1 MTHERRAL
9 QLPLPHGSPRFAVC
23 ALLAALFAAP
33 AARADARSEAKRHFR
48 DGMAMIAGGQVE
60 RGIAELKQ
68 AYAIKPHPD
77 LLYNIARA
85 YVDLGRIPE
94 ALDYFH
100 RYVATDPDDRAQVEA
115 VMARLA
121 GATGARPPAAQ
132 PAAVPPSVDTAQLLA
147 ALQELIERNK
157 APPALA
163 ASKGSPPR
171 PGPTAAPAVA
181 RKDDEGMFEATE
193 VTARTRA
200 TAREIAS
207 ALEGGRTDEDIFE
220 EQVVTAGVH
229 ASSEAKAPASLTV
242 ITADEIRFTGAATV
256 PEILRRVPGVDVAE
270 MNPSDTN
277 VSIRGFNRRVANKV
291 LVLVDGRSVYQDFL
305 GATLWPLLDV
315 SVQDIARIEV
325 IRGPGSALYGANAY
339 AGVVNIITRT
349 GDEVNGGRAFLQ
361 TGNYGSVQGALSA
374 GGRNG
379 KITYRTSL
387 AYDHADKWSS
397 EAPAG
402 FSSQFSQ
409 PNRSREIQRAE
420 IAADYQSSGLSVR
433 TGFGFD
439 NMNAMEV
446 FPLGSLRT
454 FGNEGQGGFARA
466 EASYGE
472 TDVKVYWNALRMRSG
487 PEYWPSVLPSI
498 LASVRADVVDAS
510 ARTGVQF
517 QLLGRHRFNFGAGFR
532 YSTVDWGFLAPKADG
547 GTRYTQ
553 EHFSGFLQDEWEPSR
568 RVSVTL
574 SYRVDRHPLLADQHI
589 TPGGL
594 VHSPRGTVLFEVAR
608 DQFVRFSAGTAFR
621 APTFLESYANLFA
634 PVMPGAGIRFQGQ
647 LNLKPEEMLQAE
659 LGYKGRIGDQLTPEA
674 VVYVERVRNLI
685 TDGALQPAPSGT
697 SAGGQTVLGFTGFQ
711 NEPNLFVGVG
721 AELGVRYLPADGID
735 VGLNYS
741 FEKLADCTASCT
753 SDHSVANQSSATVS
767 NTAQHKLNLM
777 ATWRT
782 RANFDLGVDAH
793 YVSTVTWFEKSF
805 DPGAPAGV
813 VLAPYALPAY
823 TLINVRIGYRFIRDR
838 LEGGVAVYNLLG
850 DDHREHPFGSP
861 IGRRILVTAAA
872 SF

>member
-1 MTHERRAL
+1 MSHATRAH
-9 QLPLPHGSPRFAVC
+9 QIYVPHGILRGAVC
-23 ALLAALFAAP
+23 AMTVALFAAP
-33 AARADARSEAKRHFR
+33 AAFADARRDAKRHFR
-48 DGMAMIAGGQVE
+48 DGMALIASGQVE

-68 AYAIKPHPD
+68 AYAVKPHAD

-94 ALDYFH
+94 ALDYFQ

-115 VMARLA
+115 VIARLS
-121 GATGARPPAAQ
+121 GAIGARPPVAQ
-132 PAAVPPSVDTAQLLA
+132 TPAPSVDTSQLLA

-157 APPALA
+157 APATLA
-163 ASKGSPPR
+163 ASKGAAAR
-171 PGPTAAPAVA
+171 AAPANGKE
-181 RKDDEGMFEATE
+181 KDEEGMFEATS
-193 VTARTRA
+193 VAARTRA
-200 TAREIAS
+200 TAQEIAS

-242 ITADEIRFTGAATV
+242 ITADEIRLTGAATI

-277 VSIRGFNRRVANKV
+277 VSVRGFNRRIANKV

-339 AGVVNIITRT
+339 AGVVNIITKT

-361 TGNYGSVQGALSA
+361 TGNYGTLQGALSA

-379 KITYRTSL
+379 KLTYRTSL
-387 AYDHADKWSS
+387 AYDHADKWSN

-402 FSSQFSQ
+402 FSPQFSQ
-409 PNRSREIQRAE
+409 PGRSREIQRAE
-420 IAADYQSSGLSVR
+420 LAAEYQSSGLQVR
-433 TGFGFD
+433 AGAGFD

-454 FGNEGQGGFARA
+454 FGNEGQGGFVRA

-472 TDVKVYWNALRMRSG
+472 TDVRVYWNALRMRSG
-487 PEYWPSVLPSI
+487 PEYWPSALPST
-498 LASVRADVVDAS
+498 LASIRADVIDAS
-510 ARTGVQF
+510 ARTGLQF

-532 YSTVDWGFLAPKADG
+532 YSTVDWGFLTQRADG

-568 RVSVTL
+568 RVTVTL

-589 TPGGL
+589 TAGGL
-594 VHSPRGTVLFEVAR
+594 VHSPRGTVLLEVAR
-608 DQFVRFSAGTAFR
+608 DHFLRFTAGTAFR

-634 PVMPGAGIRFQGQ
+634 PVAPGAGIRFQGD
-647 LNLKPEEMLQAE
+647 LSLKPEEMLQAE
-659 LGYKGRIGDQLTPEA
+659 LGYKGRIGDRLTPEA
-674 VVYVERVRNLI
+674 VVYLERVRNLI
-685 TDGALQPAPSGT
+685 TDGALQPAPPGT
-697 SAGGQTVLGFTGFQ
+697 SSGGQTVLGFTGFQ

-721 AELGVRYLPADGID
+721 AELGVRYQPADGVD
-735 VGLNYS
+735 VGVNHS
-741 FEKLADCTASCT
+741 FEKLSDCTSSCT
-753 SDHSVANQSSATVS
+753 TDHVAANQSSATVA
-767 NTAQHKLNLM
+767 NTAQHKLNVV
-777 ATWRT
+777 ASWRT
-782 RANFDLGVDAH
+782 RANFDLGVDVH

-805 DPGAPAGV
+805 DPSAPAGV

-823 TLINVRIGYRFIRDR
+823 TLINARIGYRFIRDR

-861 IGRRILVTAAA
+861 IGRRVLVTAAA

>member
-9 QLPLPHGSPRFAVC
+9 QLPVANGAPRLIVC
-23 ALLAALFAAP
+23 ALLVAVLVAP

-48 DGMAMIAGGQVE
+48 DGMALIAAGQVE

-121 GATGARPPAAQ
+121 GAIGARPPAAQ
-132 PAAVPPSVDTAQLLA
+132 PVPDATSVDTAQLLA

-163 ASKGSPPR
+163 ASKAAVPR
-171 PGPTAAPAVA
+171 AAPAA
-181 RKDDEGMFEATE
+181 APAAAQKEEEGMFEATE

-242 ITADEIRFTGAATV
+242 ITADEIRLTGAATV

-277 VSIRGFNRRVANKV
+277 VSVRGFNRRVANKV

-315 SVQDIARIEV
+315 SVQDIARVEV

-361 TGNYGSVQGALSA
+361 TGNYGTMQGALSA

-379 KITYRTSL
+379 RLTYRTSL
-387 AYDHADKWSS
+387 AYDHADRWSS
-397 EAPAG
+397 EAPA
-402 FSSQFSQ
+402 
-409 PNRSREIQRAE
+409 
-420 IAADYQSSGLSVR
+420 
-433 TGFGFD
+433 GFD

-472 TDVKVYWNALRMRSG
+472 TEVKVYWNALRMRSG

-498 LASVRADVVDAS
+498 LASVRADVIDAS
-510 ARTGVQF
+510 ARTGVEF
-517 QLLGRHRFNFGAGFR
+517 KLLGRHRFNFGAGFR
-532 YSTVDWGFLAPKADG
+532 YSTVDWGFLAARADG

-568 RVSVTL
+568 RVTVTL

-594 VHSPRGTVLFEVAR
+594 VHSPRGTVLVEVAR
-608 DQFVRFSAGTAFR
+608 DQFLRFTAGTAFR

-634 PVMPGAGIRFQGQ
+634 PVVPGAGIRFQGD

-685 TDGALQPAPSGT
+685 TDGALQPAPPGT
-697 SAGGQTVLGFTGFQ
+697 SAGGQTPLGFTGFQ
-711 NEPNLFVGVG
+711 NEPNLFVGIG
-721 AELGVRYLPADGID
+721 AELGVRYQPADGID
-735 VGLNYS
+735 VGLNYA

-767 NTAQHKLNLM
+767 NTAQHKLNLT

-782 RANFDLGVDAH
+782 RPNFDLGIDAH

-805 DPGAPAGV
+805 DASAPAGV

-823 TLINVRIGYRFIRDR
+823 TLINARVGYRFIRDR
-838 LEGGVAVYNLLG
+838 LEGGLAVY
-850 DDHREHPFGSP
+850 FQ
-861 IGRRILVTAAA
+861 
-872 SF
+872 

>member
-1 MTHERRAL
+1 MTQTTR
-9 QLPLPHGSPRFAVC
+9 PPPRSTIRLATVSMLVVG
-23 ALLAALFAAP
+23 LLAAP
-33 AARADARSEAKRHFR
+33 AARADARNEAKRHFR
-48 DGMAMIAGGQVE
+48 DGMALIAAGQIE
-60 RGIAELKQ
+60 RGIAELKD

-85 YVDLGRIPE
+85 YVDLGKIPE
-94 ALDYFH
+94 ALDYFQ

-115 VMARLA
+115 VMARLSA
-121 GATGARPPAAQ
+121 AIGPRAAPPAAAA
-132 PAAVPPSVDTAQLLA
+132 PAQSVDTAQLLS
-147 ALQELIERNK
+147 ALQDLIERNR
-157 APPALA
+157 AVAQPAA
-163 ASKGSPPR
+163 AKGAQAR
-171 PGPTAAPAVA
+171 TAPAPVA
-181 RKDDEGMFEATE
+181 AKAKQDDETFEATE

-242 ITADEIRFTGAATV
+242 ITADEIRLTGAATI

-277 VSIRGFNRRVANKV
+277 VSIRGFNRRLANKV

-349 GDEVNGGRAFLQ
+349 GDEVNGGRAFVQ
-361 TGNYGSVQGALSA
+361 TGNYGTVQGAISA

-379 KITYRTSL
+379 RLTYRTTL
-387 AYDHADKWSS
+387 AYDHADKWTA

-402 FSSQFSQ
+402 FNSQFAQ
-409 PNRSREIQRAE
+409 PNRSRDVQRAE
-420 IAADYQSSGLSVR
+420 LAAEYQSSGLQVR
-433 TGFGFD
+433 AGAGFD

-454 FGNEGQGGFARA
+454 FGNEGQGGFVRA
-466 EASYGE
+466 EATYGE
-472 TDVKVYWNALRMRSG
+472 TNVKVYWNALRMRSG
-487 PEYWPSVLPSI
+487 PEYWPAALPSI
-498 LASVRADVVDAS
+498 SASVRSDVVDAS
-510 ARTGVQF
+510 ARTGVEYK
-517 QLLGRHRFNFGAGFR
+517 LLGRHRFNFGAGFR
-532 YSTVDWGFLAPKADG
+532 YSTVDWGFLAPRADG

-553 EHFSGFLQDEWEPSR
+553 EHFSGFLQDEWEPAK

-589 TPGGL
+589 TAGGL
-594 VHSPRGTVLFEVAR
+594 VHSPRGTVLVEVAR
-608 DQFVRFSAGTAFR
+608 DQFVRFTAGTAFR
-621 APTFLESYANLFA
+621 APTFLESYANLYA
-634 PVMPGAGIRFQGQ
+634 PVLPTAGIRFQGD
-647 LNLKPEEMLQAE
+647 LSLKPEEMLQAE
-659 LGYKGRIGDQLTPEA
+659 LGYKGRIGDHWTPEA

-685 TDGALQPAPSGT
+685 TDGALQPAPPGT
-697 SAGGQTVLGFTGFQ
+697 TAGGQTVLGFTGFQ
-711 NEPNLFVGVG
+711 NEPNTFVGIG
-721 AELGVRYLPADGID
+721 AELGVRYQPVDGVD
-735 VGLNYS
+735 VAANYS
-741 FEKLADCTASCT
+741 YEKLSDCTASCT
-753 SDHSVANQSSATVS
+753 SDHTVANQSSATVG
-767 NTAQHKLNLM
+767 NTAQHKLNVV

-782 RANFDLGVDAH
+782 RSNVDLGVDAH

-805 DPGAPAGV
+805 DPSAPAGV
-813 VLAPYALPAY
+813 VLSPYAIPAY
-823 TLINVRIGYRFIRDR
+823 TLINARVGYRFIRDR
-838 LEGGVAVYNLLG
+838 LEGGIAVYNLLG

-861 IGRRILVTAAA
+861 IGRRILATVAA

>member
-1 MTHERRAL
+1 MTHATRARRS
-9 QLPLPHGSPRFAVC
+9 PVPHGLFRGAAC
-23 ALLAALFAAP
+23 ALLLSLFAAP
-33 AARADARSEAKRHFR
+33 AARADARSEAKRRFR
-48 DGMAMIAGGQVE
+48 EGMALIAAGQVE

-68 AYAIKPHPD
+68 AYAIKPHPA

-85 YVDLGRIPE
+85 YVDLGKIPD
-94 ALDYFH
+94 ALDYFQ

-115 VMARLA
+115 VMTRLS
-121 GATGARPPAAQ
+121 GAVGARAPPAQ
-132 PAAVPPSVDTAQLLA
+132 PAAAPAVDTAQLLA

-157 APPALA
+157 APATLA
-163 ASKGSPPR
+163 AAKGTAAR
-171 PGPTAAPAVA
+171 GAAPAAA
-181 RKDDEGMFEATE
+181 RKDDEGMFEATA

-200 TAREIAS
+200 TAQEIAS
-207 ALEGGRTDEDIFE
+207 ALEGGHTDEDIFE

-229 ASSEAKAPASLTV
+229 ASSEARAPASLTV
-242 ITADEIRFTGAATV
+242 ITADEIRLTGAASV

-277 VSIRGFNRRVANKV
+277 VSVRGFNRRVANKV

-361 TGNYGSVQGALSA
+361 AGNYGTLQGALSA
-374 GGRNG
+374 GGRSG
-379 KITYRTSL
+379 KLTYRTSL
-387 AYDHADKWSS
+387 AYDRADKWSTD
-397 EAPAG
+397 APAG
-402 FSSQFSQ
+402 STPQFSQ
-409 PNRSREIQRAE
+409 PARSREIQRAE
-420 IAADYQSSGLSVR
+420 VAADYQSSGLSIR
-433 TGFGFD
+433 GGAGFD

-454 FGNEGQGGFARA
+454 FGNEGQGGFVRA
-466 EASYGE
+466 EATYGE

-487 PEYWPSVLPSI
+487 PEYWPFALPSI
-498 LASVRADVVDAS
+498 LTSVRSDVIDAS
-510 ARTGVQF
+510 ARTGVAYEF
-517 QLLGRHRFNFGAGFR
+517 LGRHRFNFGAGFR
-532 YSTVDWGFLAPKADG
+532 YSTADWGFLAPRADG

-568 RVSVTL
+568 RVTVTL
-574 SYRVDRHPLLADQHI
+574 SYRIDRHPLLADQHI
-589 TPGGL
+589 TAGGL
-594 VHSPRGTVLFEVAR
+594 VHSPRATVLVEVAR
-608 DQFVRFSAGTAFR
+608 DQFLRFTTGTAFR

-634 PVMPGAGIRFQGQ
+634 PVTPGAGIRFRGD
-647 LNLKPEEMLQAE
+647 LNLKPEEILQAE

-685 TDGALQPAPSGT
+685 TDGALQPAPSG
-697 SAGGQTVLGFTGFQ
+697 SSSGGQTLLGSTGFQ
-711 NEPNLFVGVG
+711 NEPNTFLGIG
-721 AELGVRYLPADGID
+721 AELGLRYQPADGID
-735 VGLNYS
+735 VSMNYS
-741 FEKLADCTASCT
+741 FEKISVCTSSCT
-753 SDHSVANQSSATVS
+753 SDHLAANHSSATVA
-767 NTAQHKLNLM
+767 NTAQHKLNVV

-793 YVSTVTWFEKSF
+793 YVSSVTWFEKSF
-805 DPGAPAGV
+805 DPSAPAGV

-823 TLINVRIGYRFIRDR
+823 TLINARVGYRFIRDR
-838 LEGGVAVYNLLG
+838 LEGGVSVYNLLG

-861 IGRRILVTAAA
+861 IGRRILITAAA

>member
-1 MTHERRAL
+1 
-9 QLPLPHGSPRFAVC
+9 
-23 ALLAALFAAP
+23 
-33 AARADARSEAKRHFR
+33 
-48 DGMAMIAGGQVE
+48 
-60 RGIAELKQ
+60 
-68 AYAIKPHPD
+68 
-77 LLYNIARA
+77 
-85 YVDLGRIPE
+85 
-94 ALDYFH
+94 
-100 RYVATDPDDRAQVEA
+100 
-115 VMARLA
+115 
-121 GATGARPPAAQ
+121 
-132 PAAVPPSVDTAQLLA
+132 
-147 ALQELIERNK
+147 
-157 APPALA
+157 
-163 ASKGSPPR
+163 
-171 PGPTAAPAVA
+171 
-181 RKDDEGMFEATE
+181 
-193 VTARTRA
+193 
-200 TAREIAS
+200 
-207 ALEGGRTDEDIFE
+207 
-220 EQVVTAGVH
+220 
-229 ASSEAKAPASLTV
+229 
-242 ITADEIRFTGAATV
+242 
-256 PEILRRVPGVDVAE
+256 
-270 MNPSDTN
+270 
-277 VSIRGFNRRVANKV
+277 
-291 LVLVDGRSVYQDFL
+291 
-305 GATLWPLLDV
+305 
-315 SVQDIARIEV
+315 
-325 IRGPGSALYGANAY
+325 
-339 AGVVNIITRT
+339 
-349 GDEVNGGRAFLQ
+349 
-361 TGNYGSVQGALSA
+361 
-374 GGRNG
+374 
-379 KITYRTSL
+379 
-387 AYDHADKWSS
+387 
-397 EAPAG
+397 
-402 FSSQFSQ
+402 
-409 PNRSREIQRAE
+409 
-420 IAADYQSSGLSVR
+420 
-433 TGFGFD
+433 
-439 NMNAMEV
+439 MNAMEV
-446 FPLGSLRT
+446 FPLGALRT

-472 TDVKVYWNALRMRSG
+472 TDIKVYWNALRMRSG

>member
-1 MTHERRAL
+1 MSHATRAH
-9 QLPLPHGSPRFAVC
+9 QIYVPHGILRGAVC
-23 ALLAALFAAP
+23 AMTVALFAAP
-33 AARADARSEAKRHFR
+33 AAFADARRDAKRHFR
-48 DGMAMIAGGQVE
+48 DGMALIASGQVE

-68 AYAIKPHPD
+68 AYAVKPHPD

-94 ALDYFH
+94 ALDYFQ

-115 VMARLA
+115 VIARLS
-121 GATGARPPAAQ
+121 GAIGARPPVAQ
-132 PAAVPPSVDTAQLLA
+132 TPAPSVDTSQLLA

-157 APPALA
+157 APATLA
-163 ASKGSPPR
+163 ASKGAAAR
-171 PGPTAAPAVA
+171 AAPANGKE
-181 RKDDEGMFEATE
+181 KDEEGMFEATS
-193 VTARTRA
+193 VAARTRA
-200 TAREIAS
+200 TAQEIAS

-242 ITADEIRFTGAATV
+242 ITADEIRLTGAATI

-277 VSIRGFNRRVANKV
+277 VSVRGFNRRIANKV

-339 AGVVNIITRT
+339 AGVVNIITKT

-361 TGNYGSVQGALSA
+361 TGNYGTLQGALSA

-379 KITYRTSL
+379 KLTYRTSL
-387 AYDHADKWSS
+387 AYDHADKWSN

-402 FSSQFSQ
+402 FSPQFSQ
-409 PNRSREIQRAE
+409 SGRSREIQRAE
-420 IAADYQSSGLSVR
+420 LAAEYQSSGLQVR
-433 TGFGFD
+433 AGAGFD

-454 FGNEGQGGFARA
+454 FGNEGQGGFVRA

-472 TDVKVYWNALRMRSG
+472 TDVRVYWNALRMRSG
-487 PEYWPSVLPSI
+487 PEYWPSALPSTLPSI
-498 LASVRADVVDAS
+498 RADVIDAS
-510 ARTGVQF
+510 ARTGLQF

-532 YSTVDWGFLAPKADG
+532 YSTVDWGFLTQRADG

-568 RVSVTL
+568 RVTVTL

-589 TPGGL
+589 TAGGL
-594 VHSPRGTVLFEVAR
+594 VHSPRGTVLLEVAR
-608 DQFVRFSAGTAFR
+608 DHFLRFTAGTAFR

-634 PVMPGAGIRFQGQ
+634 PVAPGAGIRFQGD
-647 LNLKPEEMLQAE
+647 LSLKPEEMLQAE
-659 LGYKGRIGDQLTPEA
+659 LGYKGRIGDRLTPEA
-674 VVYVERVRNLI
+674 VVYLERVRNLI
-685 TDGALQPAPSGT
+685 TDGALQPAPPGT
-697 SAGGQTVLGFTGFQ
+697 SSGGQTVLGFTGFQ

-721 AELGVRYLPADGID
+721 AELGVRYQPADGVD
-735 VGLNYS
+735 VGVNYS
-741 FEKLADCTASCT
+741 FEKLSDCTSSCT
-753 SDHSVANQSSATVS
+753 TDHVAANQSSATVA
-767 NTAQHKLNLM
+767 NTAQHKLNVV
-777 ATWRT
+777 ASWRT
-782 RANFDLGVDAH
+782 RANFDLGVDVH

-805 DPGAPAGV
+805 DPSAPAGV

-823 TLINVRIGYRFIRDR
+823 TLINARIGYRFIRDR
-838 LEGGVAVYNLLG
+838 LEGCVAVYNLLG

-861 IGRRILVTAAA
+861 IGRRVLVTAAA